1 MRQTDT
7 HTDTHTHTGALTHTR
22 VQSIYY
28 AGLSV
33 LWWGGCIQ
41 MEGLSSVHYAG
52 LCTVVGWVYCGG
64 SDGTLGVHYAGL
76 SVLWIACT
84 VVEGGIEPRTYTAV
98 RSVCC
103 SGPIGVLS
111 WRIWWSVG
119 YIVVHYVYFDRV
131 ADGTV
136 MDWVHC
142 GRDTD
147 I

>member
-52 LCTVVGWVYCGG
+52 LCTVVGWVYCGVRWNTGCTLCWIDCSVVGWVYCGG

-111 WRIWWSVG
+111 WRI
-119 YIVVHYVYFDRV
+119 
-131 ADGTV
+131 
-136 MDWVHC
+136 
-142 GRDTD
+142 
-147 I
+147 